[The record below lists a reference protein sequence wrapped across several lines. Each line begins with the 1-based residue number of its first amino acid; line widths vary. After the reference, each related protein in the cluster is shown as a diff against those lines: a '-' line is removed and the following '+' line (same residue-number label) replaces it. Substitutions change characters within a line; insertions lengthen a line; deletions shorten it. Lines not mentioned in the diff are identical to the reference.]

1 MYSTHN
7 EGTSA
12 VAERFIRTLN
22 DKIYNHMTA
31 ILKNLYISRLDE
43 VVDKGNKTDHQ
54 IIKMNYINRGEEY
67 NRKKAKFKVGDHVRT
82 SKCKNIFGRGYTSI
96 WSKEIFVMKK
106 IKNCCPIQIRC

>member
-1 MYSTHN
+1 
-7 EGTSA
+7 
-12 VAERFIRTLN
+12 
-22 DKIYNHMTA
+22 MTKFTIMPA
-31 ILKNLYISRLDE
+31 ISKNLYISRLDE
-43 VVDKGNKTDHQ
+43 VVDKDDKTDQ
-54 IIKMNYINRGEEY
+54 LKMNHINRGVEY